1 MMADKCRDASPHPV
15 SLSGGSADSAA
26 LQNWASTPYRE
37 QVTSLVQSI
46 SDLSTNNFTS
56 ATVAG
61 IVPIYTY
68 IHASLC
74 YYHIPLLPWTTLHP
88 HQSPPLETLQT
99 PVLRL
104 PISPTDQPVKDNVRT
119 HHQPAEITKILGIH
133 RSQMK
138 TMAVTCP

>member
-1 MMADKCRDASPHPV
+1 MMADKCRDAIPRWV
-15 SLSGGSADSAA
+15 SLSGGIADSAA
-26 LQNWASTPYRE
+26 LQNWASIE
-37 QVTSLVQSI
+37 QVTSLDQSI
-46 SDLSTNNFTS
+46 SDLSTANNFTS
-56 ATVAG
+56 ATFSR
-61 IVPIYTY
+61 IDPILTY
-68 IHASLC
+68 IHASFC
-74 YYHIPLLPWTTLHP
+74 YYHITLLSWTTLHP